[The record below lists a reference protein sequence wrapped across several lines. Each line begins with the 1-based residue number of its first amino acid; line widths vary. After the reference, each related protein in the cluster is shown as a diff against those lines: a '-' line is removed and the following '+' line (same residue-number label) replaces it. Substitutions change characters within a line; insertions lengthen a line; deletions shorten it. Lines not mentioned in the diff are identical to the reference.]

1 MGANLTAGFLLVI
14 EFNFIMR
21 ARMIMA
27 KNDKFEEL
35 DASGIT
41 VDCLAETSNGW
52 DGSPL
57 PDYPAG
63 RPVISIYRYVFPP
76 HTATADHFHKIIN
89 CGVVT
94 KGQLTLVRAD
104 GREKTVLVGESVVEI
119 DGEVHHGENRGD
131 TPAEVIMFYAG
142 DGKTPFSFPA

>member
-1 MGANLTAGFLLVI
+1 MTKEASSFA
-14 EFNFIMR
+14 
-21 ARMIMA
+21 
-27 KNDKFEEL
+27 EL
-35 DASGIT
+35 DSSGIT
-41 VDCLAETSNGW
+41 AACLAETSCGW

-63 RPVISIYRYVFPP
+63 KPLLSIYRYVFPP
-76 HTATADHFHKIIN
+76 HTVTADHYHKIIN

-94 KGQLTLVRAD
+94 SGELTLVCRD
-104 GREKTVLVGESVVEI
+104 GREKAVRAGEAVVEI

-131 TPAEVIMFYAG
+131 VPAEVIMFYAG

>member
-1 MGANLTAGFLLVI
+1 M
-14 EFNFIMR
+14 EE
-21 ARMIMA
+21 
-27 KNDKFEEL
+27 KDKRFAEL

-41 VDCLAETSNGW
+41 AECLVESSCGW

-57 PDYPAG
+57 PNYPEG
-63 RPVISIYRYVFPP
+63 KPLLSIYRYVFPP
-76 HTATADHFHKIIN
+76 HSVTADHFHKIIN

-94 KGQLTLVRAD
+94 SGQITLVCRN
-104 GREKTVLVGESVVEI
+104 GREKTVHAGEAVIEI

-131 TPAEVIMFYAG
+131 EPAEVIMFYAG

>member
-1 MGANLTAGFLLVI
+1 MEEKDNRFA
-14 EFNFIMR
+14 
-21 ARMIMA
+21 
-27 KNDKFEEL
+27 EL

-41 VDCLAETSNGW
+41 AQCLVESSCGW

-57 PDYPAG
+57 PNYPGG
-63 RPVISIYRYVFPP
+63 RPVLSIYRYVFPP
-76 HTATADHFHKIIN
+76 HTVTADHFHKIIN

-94 KGQLTLVRAD
+94 SGQLTLVCRD
-104 GREKTVLVGESVVEI
+104 GREKTVHAGEAVIEI

-131 TPAEVIMFYAG
+131 DPAEVIMLYAG

>member
-1 MGANLTAGFLLVI
+1 M
-14 EFNFIMR
+14 EE
-21 ARMIMA
+21 
-27 KNDKFEEL
+27 KDKRFAEL

-41 VDCLAETSNGW
+41 TECLVESSCGW

-57 PDYPAG
+57 PNYPEG
-63 RPVISIYRYVFPP
+63 KPLLSIYKYIFPP
-76 HTATADHFHKIIN
+76 HTVTAAHFHKIIN

-94 KGQLTLVRAD
+94 KSQITLVCKN
-104 GREKTVLVGESVVEI
+104 GREKTIHAGEAVIEI

-131 TPAEVIMFYAG
+131 RPAEVIMFYAG